1 VAKRKAGIDAGG
13 DGEQTLVEQA
23 RAGDR
28 EALGELFL
36 LHAPAVRR
44 LLTSVVG
51 PTNELDDLAQEVF
64 LQVHRS
70 LRGFRGESRFGTWL
84 HRVTVH
90 TAISHLRRRRAWVLP
105 LEPEALDGLAVERG
119 ADACDRAAGRE
130 MVRRL
135 YRILDGLT
143 HRRRVAWILFEVE
156 GRPIAEVAAILGVP
170 SAVAKSRIWFARR
183 EIRKTAAGDEV
194 LGPLLKELER

>member
-1 VAKRKAGIDAGG
+1 VAKERIGIDGRG
-13 DGEQTLVEQA
+13 DGEQALVEQA

-28 EALGELFL
+28 EALGDLFL

-51 PTNELDDLAQEVF
+51 PAAELDDLAQEVF
-64 LQVHRS
+64 LQAHRS
-70 LRGFRGESRFGTWL
+70 LGGFRGDSRFGTWL
-84 HRVTVH
+84 HRLTVN
-90 TAISHLRRRRAWVLP
+90 TAISHLRRGRGHHVPVA
-105 LEPEALDGLAVERG
+105 PETLDGLAVERG
-119 ADACDRAAGRE
+119 ADACDRASGRE

-143 HRRRVAWILFEVE
+143 PKRRVAWVLFEVE
-156 GRPIAEVAAILGVP
+156 GRSIAEVAAILGVP
-170 SAVAKSRIWFARR
+170 VAVAKSRIWFARR
-183 EIRKTAAGDEV
+183 EITRVAAGDEC

>member
-1 VAKRKAGIDAGG
+1 MQEPTGIEAGT
-13 DGEQTLVEQA
+13 DGEQALVEQA

-36 LHAPAVRR
+36 LHAVAVRR

-51 PTNELDDLAQEVF
+51 PTGELDDLTQEVF

-70 LRGFRGESRFGTWL
+70 LGGFRGDSRFGSWL
-84 HRVTVH
+84 HRVTVN
-90 TAISHLRRRRAWVLP
+90 TAISHLRRVRGRILSV
-105 LEPEALDGLAVERG
+105 EPAALDALAVEPG
-119 ADACDRAAGRE
+119 ADACDRTAGRE

-135 YRILDGLT
+135 YLILDRLT
-143 HRRRVAWILFEVE
+143 PKRRAAWALFEVE

-170 SAVAKSRIWFARR
+170 AAVAKSRIWFARR
-183 EIRKTAAGDEV
+183 EVHRQAAGDEV
-194 LGPLLKELER
+194 LGPLLEELER